1 MRGEERNATL
11 GNVSREELEERL
23 ATVRRRIEGAAGRVG
38 RDPAAVE
45 VLPITKGHP
54 AYYVRYVAEVGLPA
68 VGENRV
74 GEAEQKRELLACD
87 LGLRWHMVGNLP
99 VKQVARAV
107 RLFQSVES
115 VDSVEL
121 AGRLSREVRR
131 ADASDLEVLIQVNTS
146 GEETKS
152 GFRPDEAPGAVAEI
166 AALPALRVAGLMTMA
181 PLTDD
186 EDVLRRT
193 FRRARELLERC
204 AQAARGF
211 EARVLSMGMSNDF
224 EIAVEEGATRVRL
237 GTVLLGERPQ

>member
-1 MRGEERNATL
+1 MRRGERDATL
-11 GNVSREELEERL
+11 RGVSRDQLEARL
-23 ATVRRRIEGAAGRVG
+23 ATVRGRIEEAAGRAG

-54 AYYVRYVAEVGLPA
+54 AYYVRHVAEVGLPA

-74 GEAEQKRELLACD
+74 GEAEEKRELLAGD
-87 LGLRWHMVGNLP
+87 LGLRWHMVGQLP
-99 VKQVARAV
+99 ARQAARAV

-121 AGRLSREVRR
+121 AGRLSREAER
-131 ADASDLEVLIQVNTS
+131 ADVSALEVLVQVNTS
-146 GEETKS
+146 GEKTK
-152 GFRPDEAPGAVAEI
+152 GGLGPEEAPSAVAQM
-166 AALPALRVAGLMTMA
+166 ADLPALRVAGLMTMA

-186 EDVLRRT
+186 ADVLRRT
-193 FRRARELLERC
+193 FRGARELLERC
-204 AQAARGF
+204 AGTEGF